1 MHQII
6 YTSEAAP
13 GLNSE
18 EVFRIVEQSAYNNPG
33 RDITGFLI
41 FRDGRFLQLIEGP
54 LNKLEEL
61 LEALRGDPR
70 HHSLKVVDQR
80 PVADRS
86 FGRWRMRRV
95 GEAQPALDELEGMM
109 MEESQGRLVPE
120 AVRDFLA
127 YRRAA

>member
-6 YTSEAAP
+6 YTSEAAQ
-13 GLNSE
+13 GLSSD
-18 EVFRIVEQSAYNNPG
+18 EVFRIVEQSARNNPG

-54 LNKLEEL
+54 LSKLENL
-61 LEALRGDPR
+61 LDALRSDPR
-70 HHSLKVVDQR
+70 HHSLKIVDQC
-80 PVADRS
+80 AIANRS

-95 GEAQPALDELEGMM
+95 GDGQPALDELEGMM
-109 MEESQGRLVPE
+109 MEEARGRSVPE

-127 YRRAA
+127 YRKAA